1 MGPAT
6 ATAHRNYGARP
17 GRSRFGSGSDIRAPE
32 PEHDVATAWHTEKP
46 PPQRLKGSQSMTTA
60 ETASRI
66 SMRDIRK
73 SFGPVSVLRGV
84 NLEVAKG
91 EVIGLV
97 GDNGAGKS
105 TLMKILAGAVKP
117 DTGEIAIDGVTTV
130 ITEPKAARQIGIE
143 MVYQDLALC
152 NDLDIAANL
161 FLGREHYH
169 HGTRKLDHQRMR
181 TEAEE
186 HLRALKVRI
195 SDTRQEVSN
204 LSGGQ
209 RQAVALARA
218 ATFHPK
224 ILVLDEPTAALAA
237 AEVALVLAL
246 IKEISAQGVSVIL
259 ITHRLQD
266 IYDVADRFV
275 VLYEG
280 TLFADLAPKETSMEQ
295 LIAAMMGEVA

>member
-1 MGPAT
+1 
-6 ATAHRNYGARP
+6 
-17 GRSRFGSGSDIRAPE
+17 
-32 PEHDVATAWHTEKP
+32 
-46 PPQRLKGSQSMTTA
+46 MTTD
-60 ETASRI
+60 ETPSRI

-84 NLEVAKG
+84 NLEVARG

-117 DTGEIAIDGVTTV
+117 DSGEIAIDGVPTV

-152 NDLDIAANL
+152 NDLDVAANL
-161 FLGREHYH
+161 FLGREYYH

-186 HLRALKVRI
+186 HLRDLKVRI

-237 AEVALVLAL
+237 AEVALVLSL

-266 IYDVADRFV
+266 IYDVADKFV

-280 TLFADLAPKETSMEQ
+280 TLIADLAPKETSMEQ